1 MSIDH
6 LEVPAEKLRR
16 RCDPDELGFKTT
28 DRLEPLEGTIG
39 QDRAVSAL
47 DLGLDIDAP
56 GFNLFISGIPGTGRN
71 TALRSHLERIAGGR
85 SIPPDWGYVHNF
97 QEPSQPVAISL
108 PCGMMREF
116 CTDMND
122 LVDSCQR
129 EIPTIFD
136 SDDYTHR
143 IEDVMREVQVK
154 RQQMTNELEQ
164 EAQKEGFTLSFTQVG
179 ITPVPTE
186 QGRQMTQEEFASLP
200 EDRRSELNQGAERL
214 QHSITHAMR
223 EFRRLNKE
231 AGEKTAEV
239 DVELARFTLTPII
252 DDLREKYADH
262 PEVIGYLGHVETDMI
277 DHLEM
282 FKSRSEPDPPPSPAI
297 QNPPRDEDIFAKYR
311 VNDLV
316 DNATCEGAPVIFEYS
331 PTYYNLFGRI
341 DYKAR
346 FGTLTTDLTMI
357 GPGALRLANGG
368 YLVLQARDLIM
379 SPLSWETLKRT
390 LRSGEVRIENIGE
403 QMSPLPS
410 ATLRPQPI
418 PVNAKII
425 LVGSPEVLRL
435 MRSGDEDF
443 SRYFKVTADFD
454 TLMDRTPENM
464 SKYAAFIA
472 ARCRDG
478 DLRPFDKTGVASVI
492 EYSSRLVEDQDKLT
506 TRFMDISDIIT
517 EADYWAR
524 KADSKVVAA
533 DHVNKAV
540 KQRNYR
546 SSLIES
552 RLQELIES
560 GTINIATGGKTTGQ
574 VNGLAVYSMGD
585 HSFGKP
591 SRIIARVS
599 VGRGNVLNVERETQM
614 AGKIHNKG
622 FMILTGYL
630 NGKYG
635 QDGPL
640 SLSASI
646 GFEQTYSEVDGDS
659 ASSTEL
665 YALLSELAGLP
676 IEQGIAVT
684 GSVNQ
689 AGQVQAIGGAI
700 YKVEG
705 FYDVCKA
712 AGLSGRQGVMIPADN
727 LRNLMLNDEVVDAVR
742 AGKFHIYAVST
753 VDEGIEVLSGVPAGE
768 RQEDG
773 TYPDGTV
780 HALVVRRLA
789 EMAKKAR
796 HRGRDGDRS
805 ADEASDSDGGAAS
818 EDEG

>member
-1 MSIDH
+1 
-6 LEVPAEKLRR
+6 
-16 RCDPDELGFKTT
+16 
-28 DRLEPLEGTIG
+28 
-39 QDRAVSAL
+39 
-47 DLGLDIDAP
+47 
-56 GFNLFISGIPGTGRN
+56 
-71 TALRSHLERIAGGR
+71 
-85 SIPPDWGYVHNF
+85 
-97 QEPSQPVAISL
+97 
-108 PCGMMREF
+108 
-116 CTDMND
+116 
-122 LVDSCQR
+122 
-129 EIPTIFD
+129 
-136 SDDYTHR
+136 
-143 IEDVMREVQVK
+143 
-154 RQQMTNELEQ
+154 
-164 EAQKEGFTLSFTQVG
+164 
-179 ITPVPTE
+179 
-186 QGRQMTQEEFASLP
+186 
-200 EDRRSELNQGAERL
+200 
-214 QHSITHAMR
+214 
-223 EFRRLNKE
+223 
-231 AGEKTAEV
+231 
-239 DVELARFTLTPII
+239 
-252 DDLREKYADH
+252 
-262 PEVIGYLGHVETDMI
+262 
-277 DHLEM
+277 
-282 FKSRSEPDPPPSPAI
+282 
-297 QNPPRDEDIFAKYR
+297 
-311 VNDLV
+311 
-316 DNATCEGAPVIFEYS
+316 
-331 PTYYNLFGRI
+331 
-341 DYKAR
+341 
-346 FGTLTTDLTMI
+346 
-357 GPGALRLANGG
+357 
-368 YLVLQARDLIM
+368 
-379 SPLSWETLKRT
+379 
-390 LRSGEVRIENIGE
+390 
-403 QMSPLPS
+403 
-410 ATLRPQPI
+410 
-418 PVNAKII
+418 
-425 LVGSPEVLRL
+425 

-464 SKYAAFIA
+464 SKYAAFVA

-533 DHVNKAV
+533 EHVNKAV

-546 SSLIES
+546 SGLTES
-552 RLQELIES
+552 RLQELIEL
-560 GTINIATGGKTTGQ
+560 GTINIATSGKATGQ
-574 VNGLAVYSMGD
+574 VNGLAVYSIGD

-599 VGRGNVLNVERETQM
+599 IGRGNVLNVERETQM

-665 YALLSELAGLP
+665 YALLSELAGVP
-676 IEQGIAVT
+676 IDQGIAVT

-700 YKVEG
+700 YKIEG

-712 AGLSGRQGVMIPADN
+712 AGLSGRQGVMIPVDN

-773 TYPDGTV
+773 TYPEGTV
-780 HALVVRRLA
+780 HALAVRRLA

-796 HRGRDGDRS
+796 DRGRDRDGS
-805 ADEASDSDGGAAS
+805 ADGASDSDGGAAS